1 MTATHFACVL
11 FPARQKFPLHISQDG
26 NNTAVAELAR
36 STEPA
41 TFNLTHVDPSQIP
54 VIVHMQH
61 IQADNFPT
69 RKKSEPVAYY
79 RIASHYKFVMR
90 QMFDCWQ
97 YPKLIILEVCMHALH
112 CLWCSRAMLLL
123 HMCTAASASP
133 FQLCSWH
140 PSGWLL
146 PPLGQGSRPCFP
158 QHVSQFICSYL
169 SHFNHQWM
177 PA

>member
-1 MTATHFACVL
+1 ML

-41 TFNLTHVDPSQIP
+41 IFNLTHVDPSQIP

-69 RKKSEPVAYY
+69 RQKSEPIAYY

-97 YPKLIILEVCMHALH
+97 YPKLIILEVCVHTLHSVCSVHELIPCFKYVLQRLHLHFSFVHCMHLDGCPH
-112 CLWCSRAMLLL
+112 LLDQG
-123 HMCTAASASP
+123 ANSASIDMYHS
-133 FQLCSWH
+133 LYVATCYTLTTI
-140 PSGWLL
+140 G
-146 PPLGQGSRPCFP
+146 C
-158 QHVSQFICSYL
+158 
-169 SHFNHQWM
+169 
-177 PA
+177 